1 MGGVT
6 ISGGITIA
14 GAVTLVEGSKTTKA
28 YLNVGVYN
36 TYPINPGNLGQQ
48 SGNGIFYYNS
58 VGASSDTSG
67 SGPHFSDVGINWL
80 VNGPGVTNAP
90 VVMKNYDGPNSIYIS
105 SANFVVGESYT
116 FTNPN

>member
-1 MGGVT
+1 MGGLT
-6 ISGGITIA
+6 ISGGISIS
-14 GAVTLVEGSKTTKA
+14 GAITLVEGPKTTKA

-36 TYPINPGNLGQQ
+36 TFPINPANLGQQ

-67 SGPHFSDVGINWL
+67 SGPYFSDVAVNWL

-90 VVMKNYDGPNSIYIS
+90 VVLKNYSESDSIYIS

-116 FTNPN
+116 FTSPS